1 MTEHLENFEI
11 VGPQGERTLFIGD
24 LFEQDVRAVTTEIM
38 AGDNSLRT
46 VYNLHQ
52 TNEPVYVR
60 EVCLAAGRLWATYAV
75 GQADVGALPIQTKR
89 FHTFVLLCRVLNIT
103 APFEEVPDDES
114 P

>member
-1 MTEHLENFEI
+1 MTEHLDNFEI

-24 LFEQDVRAVTTEIM
+24 LFEQDVRAVTDEIM
-38 AGDNSLRT
+38 AGGNNLET

-60 EVCLAAGRLWATYAV
+60 EVCLAAGRLWATYMV
-75 GQADVGALPIQTKR
+75 GQADVAALPFQTKR
-89 FHTFVLLCRVLNIT
+89 FHTFVQLCRVLDIT
-103 APFEEVPDDES
+103 APLEEAPGDES